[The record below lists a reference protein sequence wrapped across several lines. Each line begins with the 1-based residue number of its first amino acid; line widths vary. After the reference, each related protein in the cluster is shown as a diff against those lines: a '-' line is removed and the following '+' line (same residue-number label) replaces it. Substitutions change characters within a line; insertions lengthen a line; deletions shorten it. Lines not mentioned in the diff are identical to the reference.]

1 MNGQDVQL
9 EGTTANI
16 STQDI
21 KGELR
26 FNEGELGKTTIG
38 AAGYDVG
45 ALYSGATEINNRDSH
60 ATNPFHNTSEILNNF
75 TGGMQFQLGE
85 GASDMERTVFSIQS
99 MAVQNLGRV
108 RFVDDFE
115 GKGIIETRQLSLGDI
130 LGGGTAA
137 LANDPVK
144 ALGIIEQAI
153 SDVSTLRAR
162 LGAAQTNLLQ
172 TNANSLGV
180 AIENI
185 VKTESVIRDADMAKE
200 TTAFTKNQILVSA
213 GTSMLAQANTMA
225 QNVLQLLG

>member
-1 MNGQDVQL
+1 
-9 EGTTANI
+9 
-16 STQDI
+16 
-21 KGELR
+21 
-26 FNEGELGKTTIG
+26 
-38 AAGYDVG
+38 
-45 ALYSGATEINNRDSH
+45 
-60 ATNPFHNTSEILNNF
+60 
-75 TGGMQFQLGE
+75 MQFQLGE